1 MISSIYYL
9 ETDCL
14 NPYENLAMEEY
25 LTDALPVNSALL
37 FLWQNRN
44 CVVIGKNQNSYD
56 ECNLDLMKSDEVKPV
71 RRKTGGGA
79 VYHDLGNLNFSFIT
93 DKKHYSKESN
103 NQIIINALKRLDITA
118 EISGRN
124 DLVIR
129 KQKFSGHAYLN
140 KRNCLHHG
148 TLMVDV
154 DKNKLAKYLTVS
166 KEKLSGKHVSSVKS
180 RVINL
185 KEVNEKL
192 TVEEL
197 KKALLESFEDYYQ
210 LSVETIVIDADRI
223 KQLTQQYQK
232 AEFIYGKN
240 SSCSFHK
247 SCRFVWGVVK
257 ISYSLKDNRISELE
271 IASDCL
277 DSSLPEEMQA
287 ILLNKQLDK
296 NLYSYSERTEYQDII
311 NLLLQEEYL

>member
-1 MISSIYYL
+1 
-9 ETDCL
+9 
-14 NPYENLAMEEY
+14 
-25 LTDALPVNSALL
+25 
-37 FLWQNRN
+37 
-44 CVVIGKNQNSYD
+44 
-56 ECNLDLMKSDEVKPV
+56 
-71 RRKTGGGA
+71 
-79 VYHDLGNLNFSFIT
+79 
-93 DKKHYSKESN
+93 
-103 NQIIINALKRLDITA
+103 
-118 EISGRN
+118 
-124 DLVIR
+124 
-129 KQKFSGHAYLN
+129 
-140 KRNCLHHG
+140 
-148 TLMVDV
+148 MVDV